1 MRVAIYCRVSTD
13 QQVRDGDSIQAQLSA
28 LRSYSEKHGYDIAGE
43 YIDDGVSG
51 TLLNERD
58 ELQHLLDDV
67 KAGKIDILIF
77 TKLDRY
83 FRNLKHYLNTQ
94 EILDKYNVPWVSI
107 WENYETK
114 TPQGRLMVNQMLSFA
129 QFEAEQTG
137 QRINQVFSFKKQNH
151 EVLSGKIPYG
161 FKIVD
166 KHLVPDPEK
175 AEIIR
180 NVFKTYIA
188 TGSICETLRQHQGN
202 GMPTTQRAIKLLL
215 QNRKYIGE
223 CYGIENY
230 HEPIIDIDTFDA
242 VQDMLSRNIRKE
254 RTFYYIFTGL
264 VYCPD
269 CGKRMTGTTD
279 VYKAKK
285 IRYKT
290 YQCMG
295 HYRTIPNCGNTR
307 SLNELKLEKY
317 LVKNL
322 ENLAFAEVS
331 AKDKKKAVSYEKQ
344 ITATEK
350 KISKLKE
357 LYVNELITLDEYKH
371 DVEHYRAHIAT
382 LRKEAKKYKGTDQ
395 NALKTLVGT
404 NLADWYWTLDDHEKR
419 TLWRSVVDK
428 IWYGYDKV
436 LRVEFRQ

>member
-1 MRVAIYCRVSTD
+1 MRVGLYARVSTD
-13 QQVRDGDSIQAQLSA
+13 IQAKDGDSIPAQLSA
-28 LRSYSEKHGYDIAGE
+28 LREYAKKNNYEVVGE
-43 YIDDGVSG
+43 FVDDGISG
-51 TLLNERD
+51 VLLDERD
-58 ELQHLLDDV
+58 ELQHLLDCV
-67 KAGKIDILIF
+67 KNREIDLILF
-77 TKLDRY
+77 TRLDRWFRSIRHYLNVQDQLDRY
-83 FRNLKHYLNTQ
+83 G
-94 EILDKYNVPWVSI
+94 VPWKSI
-107 WENYETK
+107 WESFETIS
-114 TPQGRLMVNQMLSFA
+114 PQGRFMVNQTLSFA
-129 QFEAEQTG
+129 QYESETTAI
-137 QRINQVFSFKKQNH
+137 RIRHVFDYKKSQH
-151 EVLSGKIPYG
+151 EVLSGKVPYG
-161 FKIVD
+161 YKIVN
-166 KHLVPDPEK
+166 KHLAPDPEK

-188 TGSICETLRQHQGN
+188 TGSICETLRQSQGN
-202 GMPTTQRAIKLLL
+202 GMPTTQRAMKLLL
-215 QNRKYIGE
+215 QNRKYVGE

-230 HEPIIDIDTFDA
+230 HEAIIDIDTFDT
-242 VQDMLSRNIRKE
+242 VQDMLSRNVRKE
-254 RTFYYIFTGL
+254 RTFYYIFSGL

-317 LVKNL
+317 LVNNL

-371 DVEHYRAHIAT
+371 DVEQYKAHIAT
-382 LRKEAKKYKGTDQ
+382 LRQEAKKYKGTDKT
-395 NALKTLVGT
+395 ALKNLVGQ

-419 TLWRSVVDK
+419 TLWRGVVDK
-428 IWYGYDKV
+428 IWYGYDKK
-436 LRVEFRQ
+436 LRVEFR

>member
-1 MRVAIYCRVSTD
+1 MRVGLYARVSTD
-13 QQVRDGDSIQAQLSA
+13 AQVREGDSIQAQLSA
-28 LRSYSEKHGYDIAGE
+28 LREYAKKNNYEIVGE
-43 YIDDGVSG
+43 FVDDGISG
-51 TLLNERD
+51 VLLDERD
-58 ELQHLLDDV
+58 ELQHLLEYV
-67 KAGKIDILIF
+67 ERGEIDLILF
-77 TKLDRY
+77 TRLDRWFRSIRHYLNVQDQLDRY
-83 FRNLKHYLNTQ
+83 G
-94 EILDKYNVPWVSI
+94 VPWRAI
-107 WENYETK
+107 WEQFETQ
-114 TPQGRLMVNQMLSFA
+114 TPQGRFMVNQTMTFA
-129 QFEAEQTG
+129 QYESETTAV
-137 QRINQVFSFKKQNH
+137 RIRHVFDYKKQNH
-151 EVLSGKIPYG
+151 EVLSGKVPYG
-161 FKIVD
+161 YKIVD

-175 AEIIR
+175 AEIIK
-180 NVFKTYIA
+180 NVFKTYIE
-188 TGSICETLRQHQGN
+188 TGSICETLRRFQGT
-202 GMPTTQRAIKLLL
+202 GMPTTQRAIKLMM

-230 HEPIIDIDTFDA
+230 HEPIIDINTFDT
-242 VQDMLSRNIRKE
+242 VQEMLSRNIRKE
-254 RTFYYIFTGL
+254 RTFFYIFTGL

-371 DVEHYRAHIAT
+371 DVEHYRAHIST
-382 LRKEAKKYKGTDQ
+382 LRKEAKKYKGTDKT
-395 NALKTLVGT
+395 ALKNLVGT
-404 NLADWYWTLDDHEKR
+404 NLADWYWTLDEHEKR
-419 TLWRSVVDK
+419 TLWRGVVDK
-428 IWYGYDKV
+428 IWYGYDKN
-436 LRVEFRQ
+436 LRVEFR

>member
-1 MRVAIYCRVSTD
+1 MRVGLYARVSTD
-13 QQVRDGDSIQAQLSA
+13 IQAKDGDSIPAQLSA
-28 LRSYSEKHGYDIAGE
+28 LREYAKKNNYEVVGE
-43 YIDDGVSG
+43 FVDDGVSG
-51 TLLNERD
+51 VLLDERD
-58 ELQHLLDDV
+58 ELQHLLDCV
-67 KAGKIDILIF
+67 KNGEIDLILF
-77 TKLDRY
+77 TRLDRWFRSIRHYLNVQDQLDRY
-83 FRNLKHYLNTQ
+83 G
-94 EILDKYNVPWVSI
+94 VPWKSI
-107 WENYETK
+107 WESFETIS
-114 TPQGRLMVNQMLSFA
+114 PQGRFMVNQTLSFA
-129 QFEAEQTG
+129 QYESETTAV
-137 QRINQVFSFKKQNH
+137 RIRHVFDFKKQNH
-151 EVLSGKIPYG
+151 EVLSGKVPYG
-161 FKIVD
+161 YKIVN
-166 KHLVPDPEK
+166 KHLTPDPEK

-188 TGSICETLRQHQGN
+188 TGSICETLRQSQGN
-202 GMPTTQRAIKLLL
+202 GIPTTQRAMKLLL

-223 CYGIENY
+223 CYGIKNY
-230 HEPIIDIDTFDA
+230 HEPIIDIDTFDT
-242 VQDMLSRNIRKE
+242 VQDMLSRNVRKE
-254 RTFYYIFTGL
+254 RTFYYIFSGL

-331 AKDKKKAVSYEKQ
+331 AKDKKRAVSYEKQ

-357 LYVNELITLDEYKH
+357 LYVNELITLEEYKH
-371 DVEHYRAHIAT
+371 DAEQYKAHIAT
-382 LRKEAKKYKGTDQ
+382 LRQEAKKYKGADKT
-395 NALKTLVGT
+395 ALKNLVGQ
-404 NLADWYWTLDDHEKR
+404 NLADWYWTLDEHEKR

-428 IWYGYDKV
+428 IWYGYDKK
-436 LRVEFRQ
+436 LRIEFR

>member
-1 MRVAIYCRVSTD
+1 MRVGLYARVSTD
-13 QQVRDGDSIQAQLSA
+13 IQAKDGDSIPAQLSA
-28 LRSYSEKHGYDIAGE
+28 LREYAKKNNYEVVGE
-43 YIDDGVSG
+43 FTDDGISG
-51 TLLNERD
+51 TLLDERD
-58 ELQHLLDDV
+58 ELQHLLEYV
-67 KAGKIDILIF
+67 ERGEIDLILF
-77 TKLDRY
+77 TRLDRWFRSIRHYLNVQDQLDRY
-83 FRNLKHYLNTQ
+83 G
-94 EILDKYNVPWVSI
+94 VPWRAI
-107 WENYETK
+107 WEQFETQ
-114 TPQGRLMVNQMLSFA
+114 TPQGRFMVNQTMTFA
-129 QFEAEQTG
+129 QYESETTAV
-137 QRINQVFSFKKQNH
+137 RIRHVFDYKKQNH
-151 EVLSGKIPYG
+151 EVLSGKVPYG
-161 FKIVD
+161 YKIVD

-175 AEIIR
+175 AEIAR
-180 NVFKTYIA
+180 KVFKTYIE
-188 TGSICETLRQHQGN
+188 TGSICETLRRFQGT
-202 GMPTTQRAIKLLL
+202 GMPTTQRAIKLMM

-230 HEPIIDIDTFDA
+230 HEPIIDINTFDT

-254 RTFYYIFTGL
+254 RTFFYIFTGL

-322 ENLAFAEVS
+322 ENLVFTEVS
-331 AKDKKKAVSYEKQ
+331 AKDKKKAVSYERQ

-382 LRKEAKKYKGTDQ
+382 LRKEAKKYKGADQ
-395 NALKTLVGT
+395 NALKNLVGT
-404 NLADWYWTLDDHEKR
+404 NLADWYWTLDEHEKR